1 MALAPTNCSTI
12 TLSPEQGGAAESGLC
27 GPVPA
32 ASIAVPRLVRARTLL
47 AAADLELLERLA
59 RTAAGSSGGSSGG
72 ASPLLVFAR
81 GDEKHVA
88 SLDGLVPSDAVV
100 ERLADGQVN
109 TLAKVVGG

>member
-59 RTAAGSSGGSSGG
+59 RTAAGSSGSNGG